1 MIRSYGTNINL
12 PSFGTA
18 SLQLGAA
25 VTPDTSGGAWFS
37 RCVVAHK
44 STVFKR
50 LLPLTDALG
59 VVLLTGE
66 NVAGAIIVDPLLV
79 RIADFKR
86 VRLCG
91 LGNFE
96 STIDDALIAGCLQY
110 QKRR

>member
-86 VRLCG
+86 VRLCD
-91 LGNFE
+91 FE